1 MLQPVKWPARSPM
14 ASSLGYDN
22 RRMETNAE
30 RAQGHGLPIGR
41 GDFAAPLCP
50 VDRLPRRRRNKICLA
65 IISIGLLNFIVYT
78 LLYAALGGDAHNGA
92 RVVLEND
99 EGGERV
105 AYFVRGHHIESLDGR
120 RREVGRTLWVYS
132 YLHSISVLVTS
143 AAMIISM
150 LVLARP
156 HIIATMR
163 DGWVAGQTF
172 VTVFGTVVI
181 LAASFAVFL
190 FVWDFVQQLG
200 AG

>member
-1 MLQPVKWPARSPM
+1 
-14 ASSLGYDN
+14 
-22 RRMETNAE
+22 METNAE

-41 GDFAAPLCP
+41 EDFAAPLCP

-65 IISIGLLNFIVYT
+65 IISIGLLNFVVYT
-78 LLYAALGGDAHNGA
+78 LFYAALGGDAHNGE
-92 RVVLEND
+92 RVVVET
-99 EGGERV
+99 EQGGERV
-105 AYFVRGHHIESLDGR
+105 AYFVRGHFIQSMQGR
-120 RREVGRTLWVYS
+120 SREVGRKLWIYS

-163 DGWVAGQTF
+163 DGWIAGQTF
-172 VTVFGTVVI
+172 VTAFGTIVI

>member
-1 MLQPVKWPARSPM
+1 M
-14 ASSLGYDN
+14 AS
-22 RRMETNAE
+22 NAD
-30 RAQGHGLPIGR
+30 RAATPELPIGR
-41 GDFAAPLCP
+41 DDFSAPLCP

-65 IISIGLLNFIVYT
+65 IISIGLLNFLVYT
-78 LLYAALGGDAHNGA
+78 LLYAALGGDAHNGE
-92 RVVLEND
+92 RVVIETE
-99 EGGERV
+99 EGGARV
-105 AYFVRGHHIESLDGR
+105 AYFGRGHYIQSLDGR
-120 RREVGRTLWVYS
+120 SREVDRTLWIYS

-163 DGWVAGQTF
+163 GGWIAGQTF
-172 VTVFGTVVI
+172 VTMFGTVVI

-190 FVWDFVQQLG
+190 FAWDFVQQLR